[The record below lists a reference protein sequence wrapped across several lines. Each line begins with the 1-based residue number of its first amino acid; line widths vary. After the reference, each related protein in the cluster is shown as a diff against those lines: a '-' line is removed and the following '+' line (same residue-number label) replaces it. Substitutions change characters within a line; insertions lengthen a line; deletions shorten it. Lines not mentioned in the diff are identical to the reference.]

1 MISIIKDISIINS
14 QKTFIEQIRK
24 MIDKMPTEKNL
35 SVYSTKDLLLTSIKS
50 EIDSRSAYLK
60 IKASVKNAVLKD
72 KMDFL
77 AKEEEKHRVY
87 FEEFFKKKFP
97 DALLEIPN
105 NSPVPLPEIKIS
117 EPIVLSEVL
126 QQAMNAEM
134 AARDFYIAFSERF
147 VDEKEIYNMLNY
159 IADMEMGHFRLL
171 EIEKDNSERFESYD
185 DSWPMMHAGP

>member
-1 MISIIKDISIINS
+1 
-14 QKTFIEQIRK
+14 
-24 MIDKMPTEKNL
+24 
-35 SVYSTKDLLLTSIKS
+35 
-50 EIDSRSAYLK
+50 
-60 IKASVKNAVLKD
+60 
-72 KMDFL
+72 MDFL